1 MDVLTYNYQEQI
13 EDIFVLLQVGR
24 ALPASFI
31 RKFTR
36 PFRIAWLMPRYL
48 KLLSVLTS
56 PAIRVLVRHDWK
68 KVLIPLS
75 GYLSP
80 LLFRK
85 NRIKA
90 MTHHYNY
97 LRLNLDK
104 DFLTRIY
111 QKPIAL
117 WMENTGGVSYQI
129 VLSVSPS
136 DYGQDREGDLSL
148 SFMAD
153 STCIFTLSFTICPG
167 SVFNVDAD
175 HVMFVGRLQGG
186 RNMMD
191 LIRTSTKHCH
201 DTSQHVLL
209 LAVAQGICLSL
220 NIRDMI
226 CSSSS
231 GQHAVIRN
239 DELCNVN
246 SIYDEFWT
254 AMGATKISDYAYHMP
269 VPMPKKPLTLIERTH
284 RRRAVKR
291 REYRD
296 AAADQAGAT
305 FCRLFMN
312 QRRSLYV
319 VRVPKRVPN
328 RSQILT
334 SCSNKHASL
343 PSSPNQEAG
352 SVKPPASTPP
362 VMRGFPKG
370 TSSGRADSRGGSRQL
385 SGQPDGES

>member
-1 MDVLTYNYQEQI
+1 MDALIYNYQEQTEVI
-13 EDIFVLLQVGR
+13 IVLLQVGS

-36 PFRIAWLMPRYL
+36 PFRIAWLMPWYL

-56 PAIRVLVRHDWK
+56 PEIRVILRHDWRK
-68 KVLIPLS
+68 ALIPLRS
-75 GYLSP
+75 YLSP

-111 QKPIAL
+111 QRPMAL
-117 WMENTGGVSYQI
+117 WKENTNGVSYQI
-129 VLSVSPS
+129 VLSASPS

-153 STCIFTLSFTICPG
+153 STCIFRLAFTICPG

-175 HVMFVGRLQGG
+175 HVMYIGRLQGV

-209 LAVAQGICLSL
+209 LAAAQGICLSL
-220 NIRDMI
+220 NIRDMV
-226 CSSSS
+226 CSSAC
-231 GQHAVIRN
+231 GQHSFGRN
-239 DELCNVN
+239 DEQCNVN
-246 SIYDEFWT
+246 SIYDEFWM
-254 AMGATKISDYAYHMP
+254 AMGATRISDYAYHMP
-269 VPMPKKPLTLIERTH
+269 IPMPNKPLALIERCH

-296 AAADQAGAT
+296 AATDQAGAT

-312 QRRSLYV
+312 ERRSLYEV
-319 VRVPKRVPN
+319 TVRESTLVYLHRPIGKPGVLSPRPPHHPACG
-328 RSQILT
+328 SPP
-334 SCSNKHASL
+334 SGL
-343 PSSPNQEAG
+343 PSGAQIDRAVRGNHR
-352 SVKPPASTPP
+352 ASRR
-362 VMRGFPKG
+362 VN
-370 TSSGRADSRGGSRQL
+370 
-385 SGQPDGES
+385 PDPQCSE